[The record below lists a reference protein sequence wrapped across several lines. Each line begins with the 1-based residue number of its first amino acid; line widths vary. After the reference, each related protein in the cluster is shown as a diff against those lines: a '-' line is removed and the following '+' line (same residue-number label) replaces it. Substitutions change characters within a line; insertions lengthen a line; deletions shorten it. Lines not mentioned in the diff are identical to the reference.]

1 MPVAGTY
8 TVTIQ
13 TPMGAQQGTLTVEPH
28 GDRFT
33 GSVSNPMMGKMEI
46 TDGTVS
52 GDTLAWTMAMTSPM
66 PMSLDAEATVNG
78 DAITGSVKAGVFGAL
93 ALSGVRA

>member
-52 GDTLAWTMAMTSPM
+52 GDGRIDWNELHPDVITLDGLSHATRLYTSLCP
-66 PMSLDAEATVNG
+66 
-78 DAITGSVKAGVFGAL
+78 
-93 ALSGVRA
+93 